1 MNIVLLGPPGA
12 GKGTQAERMVEK
24 YGLPQ
29 ISTGDIFRA
38 NLKKGTALGLEAK
51 KYMDAGELVPDDVVE
66 RTVFDRLNADDVD
79 GGFILDGFPRSIHQ
93 AEALEKYLAGKGDS
107 IDVVVNVEV
116 DPEVLVKRLTGRRMC
131 RDCNGI
137 FHILSDPAAADGVC
151 GECGGELYQRADDNE
166 DTVRNRLEVYGSQ
179 TEPLIE
185 HYRPM
190 GKLVDVDGSLAP
202 DEVFDRIAAALDEV
216 RGREA

>member
-38 NLKKGTALGLEAK
+38 NLKQGTALGLEAK

-66 RTVFDRLNADDVD
+66 RIVADRLEADDVS

-93 AEALEKYLAGKGDS
+93 AEALDSYLESRGRS
-107 IDVVVNVEV
+107 IDLVINVAV

-131 RDCNGI
+131 RDCEGI
-137 FHILSDPAAADGVC
+137 THILWNPSAAQGAC
-151 GECGGELYQRADDNE
+151 AECGGELYQREDDNE
-166 DTVRNRLEVYGSQ
+166 ETVRNRLEVYSRQ

-185 HYRPM
+185 HYRPS
-190 GKLVDVDGSLAP
+190 GKIVDVDGSLEPA
-202 DEVFDRIAAALDEV
+202 EVFGLIAGAVDEA
-216 RGREA
+216 GAGS